1 MSELREW
8 ADRQLVGSQMLVAV
22 LPWVAAAVAAK
33 GLLSVLDVEPIELNA
48 LLSGV
53 VAANVFLLGFL
64 LAGTLADFKESER
77 LPGELASALESI
89 ADECLIVRERVE
101 DPRPADRCLAAA
113 GAVAVTVRAWLEH
126 RATVDDALNAVRALN
141 PAYIALQEVD
151 EATFV
156 NRLKGEQAIV
166 RRAVVRME
174 GIKATSFVVAG
185 YVVADVAARLL
196 IVALLLTDV
205 GTLGEGMFYVGVIAF
220 LLLYMNRLIRD
231 LDNPFE
237 YKHGTQGAADVS
249 LAPLERVQ
257 RRLDA
262 AL

>member
-1 MSELREW
+1 MKELREW
-8 ADRQLVGSQMLVAV
+8 ADRRLVGAQMLFAVA
-22 LPWVAAAVAAK
+22 PWVLGAVVAK
-33 GLLSVLDVEPIELNA
+33 GVFGLLDWEPIELNA

-77 LPGELASALESI
+77 LPGELSAALESI
-89 ADECLIVRERVE
+89 ADECLIVRERID

-113 GAVAVTVRAWLEH
+113 GAIAVTVRAWLEH
-126 RATVDDALNAVRALN
+126 RASVDDALNSVRALN

-156 NRLKGEQAIV
+156 NRLKTEQSNV
-166 RRAVVRME
+166 RRAIVRME

-185 YVVADVAARLL
+185 YIVADVAARLL
-196 IVALLLTDV
+196 LVALLLTEI
-205 GTLGEGMFYVGVIAF
+205 GTLGEGMFFIGVIAF

-237 YKHGTQGAADVS
+237 YRDGSQGAADVS
-249 LAPLERVQ
+249 LAALERVQ
-257 RRLDA
+257 HRLDA

>member
-1 MSELREW
+1 MTEARDWLERRVRGW
-8 ADRQLVGSQMLVAV
+8 PMLLAV

-33 GLLSVLDVEPIELNA
+33 ALFAALDLEPIELNA

-89 ADECLIVRERVE
+89 ADECLIVRERI
-101 DPRPADRCLAAA
+101 DDSRPADRCLAAA
-113 GAVAVTVRAWLEH
+113 GAIAVTVRAWLEH

-141 PAYIALQEVD
+141 PAYVALQEVD

-156 NRLKGEQAIV
+156 NRLKSEQATV
-166 RRAVVRME
+166 RRTVVRMDT
-174 GIKATSFVVAG
+174 IRATSFVAAG
-185 YVVADVAARLL
+185 YVVADVAARVLVL
-196 IVALLLTDV
+196 ALLLTDV
-205 GTLGEGMFYVGVIAF
+205 GTLGEGMFYVGVISF

-237 YKHGTQGAADVS
+237 YKRGVQGAADVS
-249 LAPLERVQ
+249 LAPLARVQ
-257 RRLDA
+257 HRLDA